1 MSYKSSRELARE
13 KIDRAEAAL
22 EEYVR
27 SGEGDCEH
35 HKFLI
40 SAVTMAR
47 CEFVEVLAL
56 LWPTEVSFD
65 PKP

>member
-13 KIDRAEAAL
+13 KIERAEAAL

-47 CEFVEVLAL
+47 CGNL
-56 LWPTEVSFD
+56 LKCWRFSGQ
-65 PKP
+65 PK